1 MYCGSCVVCELITLF
16 LIFTQGCQDKS
27 AQEGTD
33 LPLVSQG
40 MPLALESLQWENIP
54 FSLRNMRNPIGLV
67 GL

>member
-40 MPLALESLQWENIP
+40 MPLALESLQ
-54 FSLRNMRNPIGLV
+54 
-67 GL
+67 